1 MGDFIYTLL
10 ALKYSQICKCY
21 VLRARV
27 GGNANVLSQI
37 LCLGST
43 TKSKD
48 ASICI
53 LMSED
58 VSTQKARR
66 ILGLKL

>member
-10 ALKYSQICKCY
+10 ALKYSQICKYY

-37 LCLGST
+37 LRLGST
-43 TKSKD
+43 KKFRDTGGYSGVNTSLPRKQ
-48 ASICI
+48 
-53 LMSED
+53 EEF
-58 VSTQKARR
+58 
-66 ILGLKL
+66 

>member
-37 LCLGST
+37 LRLGST
-43 TKSKD
+43 KKFRDTRW
-48 ASICI
+48 I
-53 LMSED
+53 LRSEHL
-58 VSTQKARR
+58 STQKAGR
-66 ILGLKL
+66 ILELKL

>member
-1 MGDFIYTLL
+1 MGDFIYSLL

-43 TKSKD
+43 KKFKD
-48 ASICI
+48 TGVHTGVNTS
-53 LMSED
+53 LPRKQEEF
-58 VSTQKARR
+58 
-66 ILGLKL
+66 